1 MRISDAFFKPFC
13 TLTLGERI
21 VIEGS
26 VELLDHFSFILAL
39 VPFYVLPYL
48 CLVKSGWNVVD
59 VLLVAWCVSELLFR
73 VYVDLRVMVGS
84 RYRAVPAKQG
94 KELVEMAREMF
105 SQMDDAMQFKH
116 WFSKSHCLS
125 KESLGFLMKRVF
137 FEKYET
143 ELTKSEVLHSKE
155 ILDLILPRCHLKHA
169 PFSKQE
175 SLWQSVNPV
184 QYKVRS
190 VVVYGV
196 MGAIR
201 TMGAINLYNLGFQ
214 WNSLPTGLGYWIR
227 QRESSQPPILY
238 FHGIGFGPTQMLP
251 HIRSLHKTHPH
262 RTFIIFYLPQIAYS
276 PYSPVATEDDVIRA
290 IDIVFRDND
299 LKKVSVVGH
308 SFGTLVSMWLAKARP
323 EYLAQLTLI
332 DPVCFMAWNASLFNR
347 ACHSTPSTM
356 LHHTI
361 RRIISRDH
369 NFALT
374 ISRYM
379 YWPTSFHICNTFPCP
394 TNIYLAK
401 NDWVIDAPATYAY
414 LMQRKC
420 SLSQTNL
427 NIHLN
432 DIDHLQF
439 MFTPKLLRQ
448 INCSS

>member
-125 KESLGFLMKRVF
+125 KESLDFLMKRVF
-137 FEKYET
+137 FENASFQGDPRLDPATLPFEARSLLQAGEPVAVSEPSAVQGAFSCGVWGHGGYPHNGCNQPVQLGLSM
-143 ELTKSEVLHSKE
+143 ELFANWAW
-155 ILDLILPRCHLKHA
+155 ILDSPK
-169 PFSKQE
+169 
-175 SLWQSVNPV
+175 
-184 QYKVRS
+184 
-190 VVVYGV
+190 
-196 MGAIR
+196 
-201 TMGAINLYNLGFQ
+201 
-214 WNSLPTGLGYWIR
+214 
-227 QRESSQPPILY
+227 ESSQPPILY

-276 PYSPVATEDDVIRA
+276 PYSPVATEDDVIKA

-420 SLSQTNL
+420 SLNQTNL